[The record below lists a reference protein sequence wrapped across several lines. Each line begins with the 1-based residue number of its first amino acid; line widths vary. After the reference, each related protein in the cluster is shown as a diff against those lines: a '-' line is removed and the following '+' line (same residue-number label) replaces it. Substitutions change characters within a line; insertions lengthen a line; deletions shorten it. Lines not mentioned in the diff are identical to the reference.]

1 MNSSEIETR
10 DREGMTSLH
19 IAAASYSVDAVTA
32 LLANGAFLEAENSYD
47 PAPLHRASKPGNAEA
62 VQALLAAS
70 ADPEVPNDLGHAPLV
85 VSRGKDKSKIME
97 ILSEASGYATRNS
110 ESTCPICPG
119 WCVFPEDCRNLETLI
134 PVILIY

>member
-47 PAPLHRASKPGNAEA
+47 PAPLHRASKSGNAEA

-85 VSRGKDKSKIME
+85 VSRIKAKSWKYCRKQAATQQEIQNQPVQSVRAGAFFRKIAG
-97 ILSEASGYATRNS
+97 IWKR
-110 ESTCPICPG
+110 
-119 WCVFPEDCRNLETLI
+119 
-134 PVILIY
+134 